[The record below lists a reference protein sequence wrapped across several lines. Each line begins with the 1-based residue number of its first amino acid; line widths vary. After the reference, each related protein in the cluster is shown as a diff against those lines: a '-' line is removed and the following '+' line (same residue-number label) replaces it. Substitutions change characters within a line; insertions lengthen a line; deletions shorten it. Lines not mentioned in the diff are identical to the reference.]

1 MSLSHNADG
10 PHLNLAGRLDA
21 QNAADLRAALAR
33 HAAATPGDLSVDLSG
48 VPFMDSSALAALVG
62 ALKDRRREGR
72 TLRLSGASPAVREL
86 LSLTM
91 LDRAFALPPDGA
103 SR

>member
-21 QNAADLRAALAR
+21 QNSAELRAALAR
-33 HAAATPGDLSVDLSG
+33 HAADTPGDLSLDLSG
-48 VPFMDSSALAALVG
+48 VSFMDSSALAALVG

-72 TLRLSGASPAVREL
+72 ALHLNAASPSVREL

-103 SR
+103 AR

>member
-21 QNAADLRAALAR
+21 QNAAELRSALAR
-33 HAAATPGDLSVDLSG
+33 HAADTSGDLTLDLSG
-48 VPFMDSSALAALVG
+48 VSFMDSSALAALVG

-72 TLRLSGASPAVREL
+72 ALRLIAASAPVREL

>member
-10 PHLNLAGRLDA
+10 PQLNLAGRLDA
-21 QNAADLRAALAR
+21 QNAAELRGVLAR
-33 HAAATPGDLSVDLSG
+33 HAADTPGDLSLDLSG

-72 TLRLSGASPAVREL
+72 ALRLIAASAPVREL

-103 SR
+103 VR